1 MKKILYVTTVSRTIN
16 AFLIPHINMLL
27 DKGYIVDC
35 ACSIDKE
42 VDIDLINKDINIYN
56 IPFSRNP
63 LHPKNYKAF
72 KELIKIQEQNQ
83 YDIIHVH
90 TPVASVY
97 GRLLKLKFPKLKTI
111 YTVHGFHFHKGAP
124 FINWAIYYP
133 IEKIMS
139 KFTDEIITI
148 NEEDYEMAITFDID
162 KVHKLNGVGVDFDS
176 YNSDFFIKDN
186 IREKLGLSKDDFV
199 ILMIA
204 EVNKNK
210 NHKQIIE
217 AVKILKS
224 INVDV
229 KVICAGDG
237 VLLESIKEEVKKEN
251 LEENILMLG
260 FRNDI
265 DELIASCD
273 IGVLMSYREGLPKN
287 IMELMSGKKPVIGTD
302 IRGIRDLVVDG
313 CNGFLVKVGDYE
325 DTANKI
331 EVLKNDRYKLEEFS
345 DNAYEFI
352 HDYSIDV
359 VNEQLGYIY

>member
-27 DKGYIVDC
+27 DKGYTVDC

-42 VDIDLINKDINIYN
+42 VDVDLINKDINIYN
-56 IPFSRNP
+56 IPFRRNP
-63 LHPKNYKAF
+63 LNIKNYKAF
-72 KELIKIQEQNQ
+72 KELIKIQEKNN

-97 GRLLKLKFPKLKTI
+97 GRLLKLKFPNIKTI

-176 YNSDFFIKDN
+176 YNSDAFIKDN
-186 IREKLGLSKDDFV
+186 IREKLGLSNDDFV

-224 INVDV
+224 RNVDV
-229 KVICAGDG
+229 KVVCAGDG
-237 VLLESIKEEVKKEN
+237 VLLESIKEEVKKAN
-251 LEENILMLG
+251 LENNILMLG
-260 FRNDI
+260 FRTDI

-273 IGVLMSYREGLPKN
+273 VGVLMSYREGLPKN
-287 IMELMSGKKPVIGTD
+287 IMELMAGKKPVIGTN
-302 IRGIRDLVVDG
+302 IRGIRDLVIDG
-313 CNGFLVKVGDYE
+313 CNVFLVKVGDYE
-325 DTANKI
+325 DTAKKI

-352 HDYSIDV
+352 KDYEINKV
-359 VNEQLGYIY
+359 VKQLSFIY

>member
-42 VDIDLINKDINIYN
+42 VDVDLINKNINVYN

-63 LHPKNYKAF
+63 LNPNNYTAF
-72 KELIKIQEQNQ
+72 KELIKIQEKNN

-97 GRLLKLKFPKLKTI
+97 GRLLKAKFPKLKTI

-148 NEEDYEMAITFDID
+148 NKEDDERARNFDID
-162 KVHKLNGVGVDFDS
+162 KVHKLNGVGVDFNS
-176 YNSDFFIKDN
+176 YNSDTFIKDN

-224 INVDV
+224 RNVDV

-251 LEENILMLG
+251 LEKNILMLG
-260 FRNDI
+260 FRTDI
-265 DELIASCD
+265 DELIASCN

-302 IRGIRDLVVDG
+302 IRGIRDLVIDG
-313 CNGFLVKVGDYE
+313 YNGFLVKVGDYE
-325 DTANKI
+325 DTARKI
-331 EVLKNDRYKLEEFS
+331 EVLKNDRYKLDEFS
-345 DNAYEFI
+345 ENAYEFI
-352 HDYSIDV
+352 NDYSIEV

>member
-27 DKGYIVDC
+27 DKGYTVDY

-42 VDIDLINKDINIYN
+42 VDVELINKDINIYN

-72 KELIKIQEQNQ
+72 KELIKIQEKNN

-97 GRLLKLKFPKLKTI
+97 GRLLKLKFPNIKTI

-148 NEEDYEMAITFDID
+148 NKEDYEMAITFDID
-162 KVHKLNGVGVDFDS
+162 RVHKLNGVGVDFSS
-176 YNSDFFIKDN
+176 YNSDDLIKDKV
-186 IREKLGLSKDDFV
+186 RKKLGLSNDDFV

-217 AVKILKS
+217 AVKILKNRN
-224 INVDV
+224 IDV
-229 KVICAGDG
+229 KVVCAGDG
-237 VLLESIKEEVKKEN
+237 VLLESIKEEIKKEK
-251 LEENILMLG
+251 LDENILMLG
-260 FRNDI
+260 FRTDI
-265 DELIASCD
+265 DDLIASCD
-273 IGVLMSYREGLPKN
+273 VGVLMSYREGLPKN
-287 IMELMSGKKPVIGTD
+287 IMELMAGKKPVIGTD
-302 IRGIRDLVVDG
+302 IRGIRDLVIDG
-313 CNGFLVKVGDYE
+313 CNGFLVKVGDSE
-325 DTANKI
+325 DTARKI
-331 EVLKNDRYKLEEFS
+331 ELLKNNNEMLVEFS
-345 DNAYEFI
+345 ENAYEFI

-359 VNEQLGYIY
+359 VNKQLGCIY

>member
-27 DKGYIVDC
+27 DKGYTVDC

-42 VDIDLINKDINIYN
+42 VDVDLINKDINIYN

-63 LHPKNYKAF
+63 LNPKNYKAF

-148 NEEDYEMAITFDID
+148 NKEDYERALTFNID
-162 KVHKLNGVGVDFDS
+162 KVHKLNGVGVNFDS
-176 YNSDFFIKDN
+176 YNSDAFIKDN

-224 INVDV
+224 RNVDV
-229 KVICAGDG
+229 KVVCAGDG

-251 LEENILMLG
+251 LDKNILMLG
-260 FRNDI
+260 FRTDI

-287 IMELMSGKKPVIGTD
+287 IMELMSGKKPVIGTN

-325 DTANKI
+325 DTAKKI
-331 EVLKNDRYKLEEFS
+331 EVLKNDRDKLEEFS
-345 DNAYEFI
+345 ENAYKFI
-352 HDYSIDV
+352 PDYSIEE